1 MDNCGATGRV
11 QSLRLRPRARP
22 SQPRGVGASARPKR
36 HNPLQ
41 ARSTLLGSCPH
52 PITHADR
59 AGAAGTA
66 YKGRPPRLGRVAHRR
81 QGAEGRVHLQLP
93 PTPSASPNLVSRQRL
108 LPVRAQKPWLH
119 RRRRRLRAIRSGLCL
134 RVKSART
141 NKRLRN
147 QEDRANGP
155 PAFLKSWMEAN
166 RYSGVWGRSVACGW
180 PPAWV
185 SMQVAFS

>member
-1 MDNCGATGRV
+1 MQRHEAPQRDRV
-11 QSLRLRPRARP
+11 AEERRRQRRLIPPRVRADPFAARRSQALRASPQWVRAK
-22 SQPRGVGASARPKR
+22 ARWY
-36 HNPLQ
+36 
-41 ARSTLLGSCPH
+41 
-52 PITHADR
+52 HADR

-155 PAFLKSWMEAN
+155 PAFLKSW
-166 RYSGVWGRSVACGW
+166 
-180 PPAWV
+180 
-185 SMQVAFS
+185 